1 MDIWEELKKLAG
13 YNSGDGGVDSYGVD
27 HSGFSTRDELEYQ
40 NARLTRENQ
49 LAENFA
55 KQGIAEE
62 NYPKYGT
69 NFWGQ
74 TSENN
79 YGFGTSNIS
88 QNVQDV
94 TNRLN
99 SMATQNNNEQQLKMP
114 AGSEQQLTMPSYE
127 LQQKLQQSQ
136 TSTWDKIKNAA
147 NNFADATQAATVG
160 YATGAS
166 LGNFDEAMGTATAAV
181 TGNPNNYTLGR
192 DATRQL
198 QNNLQKQHPYV
209 YGGAEFAGAM
219 TTPMHLVKDTT
230 FANKAL
236 NAFTDTLNASAGYAE
251 NWNDFGTNLAVNGI
265 ANNIGLQAE
274 QLPIWRASAKPIM
287 QLGKKIFKQGI
298 NSSADKMK
306 NTFYNKDDEDED
318 EEEKYYYY

>member
-99 SMATQNNNEQQLKMP
+99 SMATQNNNTQQLQMP

-127 LQQKLQQSQ
+127 LQQPQ

-219 TTPMHLVKDTT
+219 TTPMHLAKDTT

-236 NAFTDTLNASAGYAE
+236 NAFTDTLNASAGYAQ
-251 NWNDFGTNLAVNGI
+251 NWKDFGTNLAVNGI
-265 ANNIGLQAE
+265 ANIVGLKAE
-274 QLPIWRASAKPIM
+274 QLPIWRATGNTLSKFATNTGRKFI
-287 QLGKKIFKQGI
+287 KQGI
-298 NSSADKMK
+298 NSSADKLK
-306 NTFYNKDDEDED
+306 NVYYKEDDED
-318 EEEKYYYY
+318 EEEKYYYW